1 MGVMKPRSPRSY
13 RSWLAP
19 AALALLFVTSAARL
33 AAPPIAPRTVI
44 LLRHAEKADDDPRD
58 PTLSAAGVERALALA
73 RLLARARPTRLIA
86 SEFRRTQATLAPL
99 AEDLGLRVETIAAG
113 KSDEL
118 VRAVDAADA
127 GTTIVVAGHS
137 NTVPLIAARLGA
149 PLPDLEVGRQGPV
162 LREDEYDRVFV
173 LTLPARESGA
183 APALLELRYG
193 R

>member
-1 MGVMKPRSPRSY
+1 MGAMKSRSPLSY
-13 RSWLAP
+13 RTWLAP
-19 AALALLFVTSAARL
+19 AALALLCFTSAARV

-58 PTLSAAGVERALALA
+58 PTLSAAGAERAEALA
-73 RLLARARPTRLIA
+73 RLLARARPARLIA

-113 KSDEL
+113 KADEL
-118 VRAVDAADA
+118 VRAVDAADP
-127 GTTIVVAGHS
+127 GTTLVIAGHS

-149 PLPDLEVGRQGPV
+149 PLPDLEAGKDGPV
-162 LREDEYDRVFV
+162 LREGEHDRVFV
-173 LTLPARESGA
+173 LTLPPRESGA
-183 APALLELRYG
+183 APAVLELRYG